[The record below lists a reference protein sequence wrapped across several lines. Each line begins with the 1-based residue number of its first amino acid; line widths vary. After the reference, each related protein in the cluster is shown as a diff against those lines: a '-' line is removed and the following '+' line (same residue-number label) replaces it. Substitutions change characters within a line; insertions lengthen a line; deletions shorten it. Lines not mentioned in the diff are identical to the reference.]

1 MSSNRRFWY
10 TFLGCSAISVVYLIL
25 GWFHWR
31 LVLVPAKPDEVA
43 HLEYIVDILDGRF
56 WPVMKKGEILPC
68 LDERHQPPLYYW
80 VSAAVMQFTPTRNPG
95 KWYTSNPFFL
105 VGAPR
110 GNGAAC
116 LHFPQVNSLLMAG
129 RILSWLMGT
138 LSIWGIYRGMRVWL
152 GPSSSML
159 ITALAVLVPSTT
171 FVQTG
176 INNTALFIPINALI
190 FGELSRMWKYGMTK
204 KRMLRAIILL
214 ILGTYTRMEMLLWW
228 IPAGIILVRA
238 IRRVASIRS
247 VVPYVALF
255 VSAILPLLLRN
266 ALLYGDPFVRSA
278 LSLRNPVPLSFWIQ
292 TEPPRFLRMLFV
304 NLGQGLISAPDYVYA
319 LIAIVLSAGVS
330 GVVLRAFR
338 RDLPS
343 GVWLMLSH
351 FFVLVLAS
359 VLLSLRY
366 LVGGP
371 RYIGAGGISGAAL
384 WAIGY
389 EGVWPRSIRRYALA
403 ATLLV
408 WYFLHI
414 IVITQVLIPIYVPR
428 PAARSD
434 HPVAILD
441 GKILLHRAWI
451 QPMYAKPGETIVV
464 RLVWEALEP
473 IPGNLAVFV
482 HALDP
487 DEPVIVAQED
497 TYPLYG
503 NYPTMLWV
511 PHQPFEDIHHIR
523 LPGDLTIPCVRLTAG
538 LYDYETME
546 RLPAFSPDGKRLHGG
561 GPDAIPIGQVFLV
574 SRPEAPWSSSGTQ
587 GVCPSTAP

>member
-1 MSSNRRFWY
+1 MPSNRRFWH

-56 WPVMKKGEILPC
+56 WPVMKKEISPC
-68 LDERHQPPLYYW
+68 LDERNQPPLYYW
-80 VSAAVMQFTPTRNPG
+80 VSAAVMQFTPTRDLG
-95 KWYTSNPFFL
+95 KWYTANPFFM

-116 LHFPQVNSLLMAG
+116 LHFPQVNSLLMTG
-129 RILSWLMGT
+129 RILSWLLGT
-138 LSIWGIYRGMRVWL
+138 LTIWGTYRAMRVWL

-159 ITALAVLVPSTT
+159 ITALVVLTPSIT

-176 INNTALFIPINALI
+176 INNMALFIPINVMI
-190 FGELSRMWKYGMTK
+190 FGELSRIWKFGMTR
-204 KRMLRAIILL
+204 KRMLRGIILL
-214 ILGTYTRMEMLLWW
+214 ILGTYTRMEALLWW
-228 IPAGIILVRA
+228 IPAGVILFRA
-238 IRRVASIRS
+238 IRRGVSIRS
-247 VVPYVALF
+247 VTPYAAALA
-255 VSAILPLLLRN
+255 SAISPLLLRN
-266 ALLYGDPFVRSA
+266 MLLYGDPFVHSAHSSRS
-278 LSLRNPVPLSFWIQ
+278 PVPLSHWIQ
-292 TEPPRFLRMLFV
+292 AELPMLLRMLFV
-304 NLGQGLISAPDYVYA
+304 SLGQGFISAPDYVYV
-319 LIAIVLSAGVS
+319 LIAIVLLTGVS
-330 GVVLRAFR
+330 GVVLRALR

-351 FFVLVLAS
+351 FSVLVLAS

-366 LVGGP
+366 FVGAP
-371 RYIGAGGISGAAL
+371 RYIGAAGISGAAV

-403 ATLLV
+403 ATLVV
-408 WYFLHI
+408 WYFLHTI
-414 IVITQVLIPIYVPR
+414 AITQVLIPVYTPR

-451 QPMYAKPGETIVV
+451 QPVYAKPGETIVV

-473 IPGNLAVFV
+473 VPGNLAVFV

-487 DEPVIVAQED
+487 EAPVIVAQED

-511 PHQPFEDIHHIR
+511 PHQPFEDVHHIR
-523 LPGDLTIPCVRLTAG
+523 LPGDLTVPCLRLTAG
-538 LYDYETME
+538 LYYYETME
-546 RLPAFSPDGKRLHGG
+546 RLPAFSPNGKRFHGG
-561 GPDAIPIGQVFLV
+561 GSDAIPIGQVFLV